1 MAAKMKFP
9 FEADEVVIS
18 NTDAFFNDPHGNEV
32 FVHVGDRLRPSN
44 PTVHRFSEWFCRDD
58 EAVRSDQRYRASRDH

>member
-1 MAAKMKFP
+1 MATKSKFP

-32 FVHVGDRLRPSN
+32 FVHVGDRLRSSN
-44 PTVHRFSEWFCRDD
+44 PTVHRFPQWFCRDD
-58 EAVRSDQRYRASRDH
+58 EPLRVEKLHQRR